1 MNDIEKEIQEIIEY
15 KKRHEND
22 DIYYKEII
30 KNKLINNNKIIYSLN
45 NSDLD
50 PESVADSSV

>member
-1 MNDIEKEIQEIIEY
+1 MNGIEKEIQEIIEY

-30 KNKLINNNKIIYSLN
+30 KNKLINKLNKNRY
-45 NSDLD
+45 
-50 PESVADSSV
+50 E